1 MFNKS
6 DTLPL
11 ILAFVTTVV
20 IVTLGFSW
28 LAKSNKIDGFSLAAK
43 DSDGLAQKNSS
54 ELQDARVAVQPAV
67 KSNLA
72 VSRSVERSI
81 ASNGSQ
87 FIVPVIV
94 PQGTS
99 VAINGSE
106 KLGRVNQTLR
116 RGFHQKYPGTV
127 ITTDRDGSIVSLDLL
142 YERKIDLAALDRPL
156 SQAEKA
162 AGLTAIAI
170 RQNQPQSDDF
180 QMYYVYQEPLNP
192 DTEIFLGYVLSEEGQ
207 QSLEEL
213 SMKF

>member
-1 MFNKS
+1 MFKKS

-11 ILAFVTTVV
+11 ILAFVTTIV

-28 LAKSNKIDGFSLAAK
+28 LGKSKIGGFSLVAQDSDSDVQDTKVAAK
-43 DSDGLAQKNSS
+43 P
-54 ELQDARVAVQPAV
+54 VV
-67 KSNLA
+67 KSNPA
-72 VSRSVERSI
+72 GSRSVARSN

-106 KLGRVNQTLR
+106 TLSKINQTLR
-116 RGFHQKYPGTV
+116 RAFHRKYPGTV
-127 ITTDRDGSIVSLDLL
+127 ITTDGDGIITSLDLL

-162 AGLTAIAI
+162 AGLVAIAI
-170 RQNQPQSDDF
+170 RPSQSKNSEADS

-192 DTEIFLGYVLSEEGQ
+192 DTEIFLGYVLSKEGQ
-207 QSLEEL
+207 QALEKL
-213 SMKF
+213 SMNF